1 MLSIRKIGVIG
12 RTYRHLNRYRQI
24 LTILFKY
31 GFGDLLEMLKIDQ
44 YIEVGLQMIS
54 KNREV
59 RLERLTK
66 PQGLRMVFEELG
78 PTYIKLG
85 QILSTRPDLIPMEFI
100 EELSKLQDHVPAF
113 SFDQVRK
120 VIESEFHNP
129 LEDIFD
135 QLDEVPLASASIGQ
149 VHRAILKD
157 GEEEVAVKFQRPG
170 IRRIIE
176 VDLEIMLHLAT
187 LAERHIEEL
196 AVHRPVK
203 IVEEFARTLE
213 KEIDYKIEATN
224 MERAARNFL
233 GDPHVYI
240 PKVYRQ
246 ATTSRVLTTEF
257 IDGIKI
263 SHVDKLIA
271 AGLDPKV
278 ITVRGADLVLKQVF
292 DHCFFH
298 ADPHPGNIFVLPDN
312 VICLVDFGMAGIVDR
327 RTRDDFVDLMESI
340 INKNEARAAQVLL
353 KLTSRDKE
361 PDRRLLEREVADFM
375 GRHLYKPLKDIELG
389 KLLQQLLELAT
400 NFRLRI
406 PPDIFLMMKALGTV
420 EGVGRMLDPEFD
432 MFARAIPFI
441 TRVKLERFKPERI
454 AGDAF
459 ELGSQL
465 LQFLR
470 QFPSQV
476 LDLTNM
482 IRQEK
487 LRLQIEHR
495 GLENMLATHDRISN
509 RISFSILIA
518 ALIIGSALIVISETP
533 PLVYGI
539 SLIGILLFF
548 AAAIMGIWLLVA
560 ILKKGKL

>member
-24 LTILFKY
+24 LTILFKF

-54 KNREV
+54 KKREI
-59 RLERLTK
+59 RIERLTK
-66 PQGLRMVFEELG
+66 PQGLRMAFEELG

-100 EELSKLQDHVPAF
+100 QELSRLQDHVPAF

-120 VIESEFHNP
+120 VINSEFGRSDEDVFDS
-129 LEDIFD
+129 LE
-135 QLDEVPLASASIGQ
+135 ETPLASASIGQ
-149 VHRAILKD
+149 VHRAVLKD
-157 GEEEVAVKFQRPG
+157 GEAVAVKFQRPG
-170 IRRIIE
+170 IRKIIE

-196 AVHRPVK
+196 AIHRPVK

-213 KEIDYKIEATN
+213 KEIDYKTEATN
-224 MERAARNFL
+224 MERAASHFL
-233 GDPHVYI
+233 DDPNVYI
-240 PKVYRQ
+240 PKVYRE
-246 ATTSRVLTTEF
+246 ATTSRILTTEF

-263 SHVDKLIA
+263 SNIEKLDE
-271 AGLDPKV
+271 AGLDRKL
-278 ITVRGADLVLKQVF
+278 ITARGADLVLKQVF

-298 ADPHPGNIFVLPDN
+298 ADPHPGNIFVLPEN
-312 VICLVDFGMAGIVDR
+312 VICLLDFGMAGIVDR
-327 RTRDDFVDLMESI
+327 QTRDDFVDLVESI
-340 INKNEARAAQVLL
+340 VNQNEVRATQVLL
-353 KLTSRDKE
+353 KLTYREEE

-389 KLLQQLLELAT
+389 KLLNQLLELAT
-400 NFRLRI
+400 SFRLRI
-406 PPDIFLMMKALGTV
+406 PADIFLMMKALGTV
-420 EGVGRMLDPEFD
+420 EGVGRILDPEFD
-432 MFARAIPFI
+432 MIARATPFI
-441 TRVKLERFKPERI
+441 TQVKLDRFKPERI
-454 AGDAF
+454 ADDAYD
-459 ELGSQL
+459 LGSQL
-465 LQFLR
+465 VQFLR
-470 QFPSQV
+470 QFPNQL
-476 LDLTNM
+476 LDLANL

-533 PLVYGI
+533 PLIYGI
-539 SLIGILLFF
+539 SLIGILLFS

>member
-54 KNREV
+54 KKREV
-59 RLERLTK
+59 RIERLTK
-66 PQGLRMVFEELG
+66 PLGLRMAFEELG

-100 EELSKLQDHVPAF
+100 RELSKLQDHVPAF
-113 SFDQVRK
+113 SFDRVRK
-120 VIESEFHNP
+120 VIDSEFGRP
-129 LEDIFD
+129 LEDLFD
-135 QLDEVPLASASIGQ
+135 QLDEAPLASASIGQ
-149 VHRAILKD
+149 VHRAVLKD
-157 GEEEVAVKFQRPG
+157 GEAVAVKFQRPG
-170 IRRIIE
+170 IRKIIE

-213 KEIDYKIEATN
+213 KEIDYKTEATN
-224 MERAARNFL
+224 MERAASNFL
-233 GDPHVYI
+233 DDPNVYI
-240 PKVYRQ
+240 PKVFRE
-246 ATTSRVLTTEF
+246 ATTSRILTTEF

-263 SHVDKLIA
+263 SKVDELEA
-271 AGLDPKV
+271 AGLDRKI
-278 ITVRGADLVLKQVF
+278 ITARGADLVLEQVF
-292 DHCFFH
+292 EHCFFH

-312 VICLVDFGMAGIVDR
+312 VICLLDFGMAGIVDR
-327 RTRDDFVDLMESI
+327 QTRDDFVDLVESI
-340 INKNEARAAQVLL
+340 VNQNESRATQVLL
-353 KLTSRDKE
+353 KLTYRDEE

-375 GRHLYKPLKDIELG
+375 GRHLYKPLRDIELG
-389 KLLQQLLELAT
+389 KLLHQLLELAT
-400 NFRLRI
+400 SFRLRI
-406 PPDIFLMMKALGTV
+406 PADIFLMMKALGTV
-420 EGVGRMLDPEFD
+420 EGVGRMLDPDFD
-432 MFARAIPFI
+432 MIARATPFI
-441 TRVKLERFKPERI
+441 TRIKLERFKPERI
-454 AGDAF
+454 AEDAYD
-459 ELGSQL
+459 LGSQI
-465 LQFLR
+465 LQFVR
-470 QFPSQV
+470 QFPNQ
-476 LDLTNM
+476 LLELTNL

-495 GLENMLATHDRISN
+495 GLESMLATHDRISN

-518 ALIIGSALIVISETP
+518 ALVIGSALIVISETP
-533 PLVYGI
+533 PLIYGI
-539 SLIGILLFF
+539 SLIGILLFS

-560 ILKKGKL
+560 ILRKGKL

>member
-24 LTILFKY
+24 LTILFKF

-59 RLERLTK
+59 RIERLTK
-66 PQGLRMVFEELG
+66 PQGLRMAFEELG

-85 QILSTRPDLIPMEFI
+85 QILSTRPDLIPMVFI
-100 EELSKLQDHVPAF
+100 QELSRLQDHVPAF

-120 VIESEFHNP
+120 VIESEFGQSAENVFDS
-129 LEDIFD
+129 LE
-135 QLDEVPLASASIGQ
+135 ETPLASASIGQ
-149 VHRAILKD
+149 VHRAVLKD
-157 GEEEVAVKFQRPG
+157 GEAVAVKFQRPG
-170 IRRIIE
+170 IRKIIE

-224 MERAARNFL
+224 MERAARHFL
-233 GDPHVYI
+233 DDPNVYI
-240 PKVYRQ
+240 PKVYRET
-246 ATTSRVLTTEF
+246 TTSRVLTTEF

-263 SHVDKLIA
+263 SNIEELEN
-271 AGLDPKV
+271 AGLDRHL
-278 ITVRGADLVLKQVF
+278 ITTRGADLVLKQVF

-298 ADPHPGNIFVLPDN
+298 ADPHPGNIFVLPEN
-312 VICLVDFGMAGIVDR
+312 VICLLDFGMAGIVDR
-327 RTRDDFVDLMESI
+327 QTRDDFVDLVESI
-340 INKNEARAAQVLL
+340 VHQNESRATHALL
-353 KLTSRDKE
+353 KLTYREEE
-361 PDRRLLEREVADFM
+361 PDRRQLEREVADFM

-400 NFRLRI
+400 SFRLRI
-406 PPDIFLMMKALGTV
+406 PADIFLMMKALGTV

-432 MFARAIPFI
+432 MIARATPFI

-454 AGDAF
+454 ANDAF
-459 ELGSQL
+459 DLGSQL
-465 LQFLR
+465 VQFLR
-470 QFPSQV
+470 QFPNQL
-476 LDLTNM
+476 LDLANL

-533 PLVYGI
+533 PLIYGI
-539 SLIGILLFF
+539 SLIGILLFS

>member
-24 LTILFKY
+24 LTILIKY

-54 KNREV
+54 KKREV
-59 RLERLTK
+59 RFERLTK
-66 PQGLRMVFEELG
+66 PQGLRMAFEELG

-100 EELSKLQDHVPAF
+100 RELSKLQDHVPAF
-113 SFDQVRK
+113 SFDRVCK
-120 VIESEFHNP
+120 VIDSEFGRP
-129 LEDIFD
+129 LEDIFE
-135 QLDEVPLASASIGQ
+135 QLDEEPLASASIGQ
-149 VHRAILKD
+149 VHRAVLKD
-157 GEEEVAVKFQRPG
+157 GEAVAVKFQRPG
-170 IRRIIE
+170 IRKIIE

-213 KEIDYKIEATN
+213 KEIDYKTEATN
-224 MERAARNFL
+224 MERAARYFL
-233 GDPHVYI
+233 DDPNVYI
-240 PKVYRQ
+240 PKVFRE
-246 ATTSRVLTTEF
+246 ATTSRILTTEF

-263 SHVDKLIA
+263 SEVDELEA
-271 AGLDPKV
+271 AGLDRKI
-278 ITVRGADLVLKQVF
+278 ITARGADLVLEQVF
-292 DHCFFH
+292 EHCFFH

-312 VICLVDFGMAGIVDR
+312 VICLLDFGMAGIVDR
-327 RTRDDFVDLMESI
+327 QTRDDFVDLVESI
-340 INKNEARAAQVLL
+340 VNQNESRATQVLL
-353 KLTSRDKE
+353 KLTHRDEE

-375 GRHLYKPLKDIELG
+375 GRHLYKPLRDIELG
-389 KLLQQLLELAT
+389 KLLHQLLELAT
-400 NFRLRI
+400 SFRLRI
-406 PPDIFLMMKALGTV
+406 PADIFLMMKALGTV
-420 EGVGRMLDPEFD
+420 EGVGRMLDPDFD
-432 MFARAIPFI
+432 MIARATPFI
-441 TRVKLERFKPERI
+441 TRIKLERFTPERI
-454 AGDAF
+454 AEDAYD
-459 ELGSQL
+459 LGSQI
-465 LQFLR
+465 LQFVR
-470 QFPSQV
+470 QFPNQ
-476 LDLTNM
+476 LLELANL

-509 RISFSILIA
+509 RIAFSILIA
-518 ALIIGSALIVISETP
+518 ALIIGSALIVISKTP
-533 PLVYGI
+533 PMVYGI

-560 ILKKGKL
+560 ILRKGKL

>member
-24 LTILFKY
+24 LTVLFKY

-54 KNREV
+54 KKREV
-59 RLERLTK
+59 RIERLTK
-66 PQGLRMVFEELG
+66 PQGLRMAFEELG

-85 QILSTRPDLIPMEFI
+85 QILSTRPDLIPMDFI
-100 EELSKLQDHVPAF
+100 QELSKLQDNVPAF
-113 SFDQVRK
+113 DFENVRK
-120 VIESEFHNP
+120 VIDTEFGCSP
-129 LEDIFD
+129 EDLFD
-135 QLDEVPLASASIGQ
+135 HLDDNPLASASIGQ
-149 VHRAILKD
+149 VHRAVLKD
-157 GEEEVAVKFQRPG
+157 GEAVAVKFQRPG
-170 IRRIIE
+170 IRKIIE

-196 AVHRPVK
+196 ALHRPVK

-224 MERAARNFL
+224 MERAARHFL
-233 GDPHVYI
+233 DDVHVYI
-240 PKVYRQ
+240 PKVFRE

-263 SHVDKLIA
+263 SNTDELEV
-271 AGLDPKV
+271 AGLDRKI
-278 ITVRGADLVLKQVF
+278 ITARGADLVLKQVF
-292 DHCFFH
+292 DYGFFH
-298 ADPHPGNIFVLPDN
+298 ADPHPGNIFVLPGN
-312 VICLVDFGMAGIVDR
+312 VICLLDFGMAGVVDR
-327 RTRDDFVDLMESI
+327 QTRDDFVDLVESI
-340 INKNEARAAQVLL
+340 VNQNESRATQVLL
-353 KLTSRDKE
+353 KLTYREEE

-389 KLLQQLLELAT
+389 KLLHQLLELAT
-400 NFRLRI
+400 DFRLRI
-406 PPDIFLMMKALGTV
+406 PADIFLMMKALSTV
-420 EGVGRMLDPEFD
+420 EGVGRLLDPEFD
-432 MFARAIPFI
+432 MIARATPFI
-441 TRVKLERFKPERI
+441 TRVKLERYKPERI
-454 AGDAF
+454 VEDVYD
-459 ELGSQL
+459 LGYQL

-470 QFPSQV
+470 QFPNQL
-476 LDLTNM
+476 LDLANL

-487 LRLQIEHR
+487 LRLQIEHQ
-495 GLENMLATHDRISN
+495 GLETMLVTHDRISN

-518 ALIIGSALIVISETP
+518 AMIIGSALIVISETP
-533 PLVYGI
+533 PLIYGI

-560 ILKKGKL
+560 ILRKGRL